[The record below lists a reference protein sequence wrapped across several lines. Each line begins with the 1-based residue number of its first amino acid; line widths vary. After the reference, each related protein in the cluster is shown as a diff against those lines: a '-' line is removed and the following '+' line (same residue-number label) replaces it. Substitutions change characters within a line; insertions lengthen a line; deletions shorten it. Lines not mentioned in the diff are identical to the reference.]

1 MVAEELTRKF
11 FKNDPRVIA
20 TKMESLGFTPI
31 DDELNTRCTLVKAK
45 VAGKTQYFLYVWN
58 DQKCVVCQF
67 AVADDMPIMNLQGEM
82 REISTVIINE
92 YNGN

>member
-1 MVAEELTRKF
+1 MTRKF

-31 DDELNTRCTLVKAK
+31 DDELNTRCTLVKAS
-45 VAGKTQYFLYVWN
+45 VAGKLQYFLYVWT
-58 DQKCVVCQF
+58 DKKCVVCQF
-67 AVADDMPIMNLQGEM
+67 AVNDMPLMNLQAEM

-92 YNGN
+92 FNGN